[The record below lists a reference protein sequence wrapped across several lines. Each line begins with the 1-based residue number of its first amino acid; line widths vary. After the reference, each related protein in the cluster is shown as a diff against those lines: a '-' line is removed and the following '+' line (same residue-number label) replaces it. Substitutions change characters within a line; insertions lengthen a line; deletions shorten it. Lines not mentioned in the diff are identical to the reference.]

1 MKILVFALFI
11 MLIACTSYFAPPPP
25 KKPDL
30 NFTKMLNKSKSFENT
45 QIRFNGF
52 YNNETEFLEN
62 LNSTEKSKLNSQN
75 NYFATSPIIFFK
87 NGLIYF
93 SHASYTGELRNIPS
107 AITMYGE
114 RNWGTF
120 ELTNDSI
127 KAIIYCQ
134 FSRKAVETKCYL
146 PCYFS
151 GIIKDDETIIDW
163 HMVQPY
169 PKIILETNINRF
181 GSFIKPSILKFK
193 VAGGKTKFNIDS
205 NAVWVNQYRID
216 K

>member
-1 MKILVFALFI
+1 
-11 MLIACTSYFAPPPP
+11 
-25 KKPDL
+25 
-30 NFTKMLNKSKSFENT
+30 
-45 QIRFNGF
+45 
-52 YNNETEFLEN
+52 
-62 LNSTEKSKLNSQN
+62 
-75 NYFATSPIIFFK
+75 
-87 NGLIYF
+87 
-93 SHASYTGELRNIPS
+93 
-107 AITMYGE
+107 MYGE